1 MAKKEIVTVNEAVA
15 FELPEGETVTHAA
28 EFIEEKKV
36 EIKIGD
42 KFVHLLGLNRQ
53 VHQVVDIFGGSGAP
67 SGALYFLTPATL
79 RPRVGDQLFITV
91 TEKMLTTLFRPFKP
105 GRPIQPSPNAPST
118 EAEPAT
124 PNTDEDSV

>member
-1 MAKKEIVTVNEAVA
+1 MAKKEIVPVNEAVA
-15 FELPEGETVTHAA
+15 FELPEGETLASAA
-28 EFIEEKKV
+28 EEKKA

-67 SGALYFLTPATL
+67 GGALYFLTPATL

-105 GRPIQPSPNAPST
+105 GRPST
-118 EAEPAT
+118 GTLDPT
-124 PNTDEDSV
+124 PKTDEGAE